1 MTYLTETFIPYTK
14 VLTPLLLEGL
24 WITIYVSALA
34 FLLSIILGAILA
46 IIQHFRVKILSQLA
60 KVYVSYF
67 RGTPLLIQ
75 LFLFYYGLPMVFDVM
90 KRCPKTFALVLCLG
104 LNSAAYISES
114 IRGAIESVDKG
125 QYEASIAFGLTH
137 PQMMLKII
145 LPQAAVA
152 AIPPIVNSCLDI
164 IKMSSLG
171 MTIGIQDIM
180 GEAQLTAAT
189 YYKTFET
196 YILAAVFYWI
206 LAIVLGVVQKKVEKI
221 ISSAYQKHML
231 EIKNLSKSFGNQ
243 QVLDHISL
251 KIEKG
256 KVIAVI
262 GPSGT
267 GKSTLLRCINVL
279 ERPEEGTIQ
288 LDDQIFDY
296 EKLSKADIQ
305 VLRTRTS
312 MVFQNSNLYRNKT
325 ALENITTPLTL
336 VKKMPKEEADKIA
349 LDLLEKVGVL
359 EKKDAYPETLSG
371 GEKQR
376 VGIARALAVNPDII
390 LFDEPTSA
398 LDPELVAGVL
408 DVIKDLAK
416 QHTTMLIVTHEMK
429 FAKNVADEVVFMEGG
444 HIVEMGL
451 AHEVFENPKEERT
464 RQFLSK
470 NNE

>member
-137 PQMMLKII
+137 PQ
-145 LPQAAVA
+145 AAVA

-221 ISSAYQKHML
+221 ISSAYQK
-231 EIKNLSKSFGNQ
+231 
-243 QVLDHISL
+243 
-251 KIEKG
+251 
-256 KVIAVI
+256 
-262 GPSGT
+262 
-267 GKSTLLRCINVL
+267 
-279 ERPEEGTIQ
+279 
-288 LDDQIFDY
+288 
-296 EKLSKADIQ
+296 
-305 VLRTRTS
+305 
-312 MVFQNSNLYRNKT
+312 
-325 ALENITTPLTL
+325 
-336 VKKMPKEEADKIA
+336 
-349 LDLLEKVGVL
+349 
-359 EKKDAYPETLSG
+359 
-371 GEKQR
+371 
-376 VGIARALAVNPDII
+376 
-390 LFDEPTSA
+390 
-398 LDPELVAGVL
+398 
-408 DVIKDLAK
+408 
-416 QHTTMLIVTHEMK
+416 
-429 FAKNVADEVVFMEGG
+429 
-444 HIVEMGL
+444 
-451 AHEVFENPKEERT
+451 
-464 RQFLSK
+464 
-470 NNE
+470 

>member
-145 LPQAAVA
+145 LPLAAVA

-221 ISSAYQKHML
+221 ISSAYQK
-231 EIKNLSKSFGNQ
+231 
-243 QVLDHISL
+243 
-251 KIEKG
+251 
-256 KVIAVI
+256 
-262 GPSGT
+262 
-267 GKSTLLRCINVL
+267 
-279 ERPEEGTIQ
+279 
-288 LDDQIFDY
+288 
-296 EKLSKADIQ
+296 
-305 VLRTRTS
+305 
-312 MVFQNSNLYRNKT
+312 
-325 ALENITTPLTL
+325 
-336 VKKMPKEEADKIA
+336 
-349 LDLLEKVGVL
+349 
-359 EKKDAYPETLSG
+359 
-371 GEKQR
+371 
-376 VGIARALAVNPDII
+376 
-390 LFDEPTSA
+390 
-398 LDPELVAGVL
+398 
-408 DVIKDLAK
+408 
-416 QHTTMLIVTHEMK
+416 
-429 FAKNVADEVVFMEGG
+429 
-444 HIVEMGL
+444 
-451 AHEVFENPKEERT
+451 
-464 RQFLSK
+464 
-470 NNE
+470 